1 MTLRKA
7 EKKMEFVEKEM
18 EFMQKCAELAD
29 GNVYCRQ
36 SSLVEKL
43 LLDEVFTWD
52 DVDNLNEHFNARHLI
67 NGNCNDC
74 GARTEIDGD
83 TELCKT
89 CFKETWEDQE
99 IYEWWV
105 VSDWLREKLRDKGQ
119 AILENDYG
127 AWWGRR
133 TTGQAIK
140 MDGVIREIAKELLES
155 ENTEKPL

>member
-1 MTLRKA
+1 MTLKKA
-7 EKKMEFVEKEM
+7 EKEMRFVEKEM
-18 EFMQKCAELAD
+18 VFMQKCEELVD

-43 LLDEVFTWD
+43 LQEEVFSWD
-52 DVDNLNEHFNARHLI
+52 DVDNLNEQFNARRLI
-67 NGNCNDC
+67 NGACNDC

-89 CFKETWEDQE
+89 CFKDSWEVQE

-105 VSDWLREKLRDKGQ
+105 VSDWLREKLRDKGNP
-119 AILENDYG
+119 ILENDYG
-127 AWWGRR
+127 SWWGRR

-140 MDGVIREIAKELLES
+140 MDGVIREIVKELLES
-155 ENTEKPL
+155 ENTGKTL